1 MSFQT
6 LLAELDELNVLAK
19 SDPVDAGGDKDDK
32 TIAAAADEG
41 AGDKVAGEGDADAG
55 AAGEGAEGGEGEGEG
70 DESLGKSFQFELAN
84 GEKVDAIDGTELIK
98 SLTAQVGA
106 LTGRLDESESTLL
119 TVLTTATDL
128 IKSQGAAINDLNT
141 KVAELG
147 NSGRGRK
154 AIVAVI
160 AKPEADLAKAE
171 EPQGL
176 TRNEFMLKAE
186 AAFERG
192 AIRGLDISMI
202 ETSFNKGLP
211 VPENIRNRVLA

>member
-192 AIRGLDISMI
+192 AMRGLDISMI